1 MQINQGPQFKGN
13 LSVNMEL
20 IEVMIS
26 LKPVS
31 DFSSLFT
38 PDCGNECLKYN
49 IWMKSRTVGSLT
61 KNFTVCVCFMLDYQ
75 AYTVFISNLST
86 VF

>member
-1 MQINQGPQFKGN
+1 MQINQGPQFKCN

-49 IWMKSRTVGSLT
+49 TMTEE
-61 KNFTVCVCFMLDYQ
+61 
-75 AYTVFISNLST
+75 
-86 VF
+86 

>member
-1 MQINQGPQFKGN
+1 MQINQGSQFKCN

-20 IEVMIS
+20 IEIMIS

-38 PDCGNECLKYN
+38 PDCGNECLKY
-49 IWMKSRTVGSLT
+49 IWMKSRIVEPLT
-61 KNFTVCVCFMLDYQ
+61 KIFTVCVCFVLDYQ
-75 AYTVFISNLST
+75 AYT
-86 VF
+86 